1 MLLLATLAIPAWAS
15 ERTLLI
21 LGDSLS
27 AGYGL
32 DRKDSWPSLLEERL
46 RQGKFNWR
54 TVNASVSGETSAGGR
69 SRIQQAIRQY
79 KPDLLILALG
89 ANDGLRGLPLTEMK
103 RNLAAIIVLA
113 KQQKS
118 RILLLGMQLPPNY
131 GAAYSKEFAATFASL
146 AREQRVALVP
156 FMMEG
161 FADQPAYFLP
171 DGLHPNQTAQPLI
184 METVWRALRPL
195 LEAR

>member
-32 DRKDSWPSLLEERL
+32 ARKDSWPSLLEERL